1 MSIKINIEHNFQD
14 IQDMMDDLGHSDVVG
29 AARSALNNAIRRG
42 KVQGSKDIKRRINM
56 SATEIRKRITT
67 IKAKG
72 GSLRSVQAALS
83 FSGVPIS
90 MINFIVGNKQPIK
103 QKGKSIRK
111 RRKLKARIK
120 SGTTIRLPGAFI
132 QDIQSKHVFR
142 HKGKG
147 RRARKISTKSLAKII
162 VEKQIDRMFEQIVV
176 KRFQRE
182 FKRQVE
188 WRWSKT
194 SKKYARTPMRLPR

>member
-1 MSIKINIEHNFQD
+1 MN
-14 IQDMMDDLGHSDVVG
+14 L
-29 AARSALNNAIRRG
+29 SATE
-42 KVQGSKDIKRRINM
+42 IKRRIHVL
-56 SATEIRKRITT
+56 
-67 IKAKG
+67 KAKG

-90 MINFIVGNKQPIK
+90 MIHFVVGNKQPIK
-103 QKGKSIRK
+103 QAGKKVKK

-120 SGTTIRLPGAFI
+120 SGTTIKLNGAFI

-147 RRARKISTKSLAKII
+147 RRARKVSTKSLAKII
-162 VEKQIDRMFEQIVV
+162 VEKQIDRMFEQIVT

-182 FKRQVE
+182 FQKQIT
-188 WRWSKT
+188 WRWGKT
-194 SKKYARTPMRLPR
+194 AQKYSRTPLRLPR